1 MIRYAYWA
9 AVLAFLTLAGAEFDR
24 VTGFS
29 HLIRF
34 GETWKHAQL
43 STIRNLPLATVMHSA
58 GYDGQFY
65 AQIATDPLLRNPE
78 LDHAIDAPAY
88 RARRILLP
96 AIAALVAAGDPWWT
110 VQAYALLNIFCWL
123 ILAWLIREWIDRN
136 NWIGFARWI
145 ACMFSMGVLESA
157 RQSLVDL
164 PALLFL
170 AVAIRACTRSRSF
183 SQSALWLAL
192 GNLTK
197 ETTLI
202 GTLAVN
208 CTELGDRRKWRQ
220 FIFRMTIAALPLV
233 LWWLYV
239 DHRFNGTS
247 SGEGWANLTWPFVDM
262 IAEGRLCLR
271 ELVRGNFDG
280 RYSFGLLAITGLLV
294 QSVTLWCHRDFKS
307 PWWRVGA
314 AYVLLLPFLGVWV
327 WSGYWAACRA
337 VLPLTVAFNLLLP
350 ADRRF
355 WPLWVAGNLTILHA
369 VWRFL

>member
-9 AVLAFLTLAGAEFDR
+9 ATLAFLILVGAKFDR
-24 VTGFS
+24 VSGFS
-29 HLIRF
+29 HLLRF

-43 STIRNLPLATVMHSA
+43 STIRNLPLATVAHSA

-96 AIAALVAAGDPWWT
+96 AIAALIGAGNPWWT
-110 VQAYALLNIFCWL
+110 VQAYALLNIVCWL
-123 ILAWLIREWIDRN
+123 ILAVLIRQWISRTD
-136 NWIGFARWI
+136 WIGFARWL

-164 PALLFL
+164 PALIFL
-170 AVAIRACTRSRSF
+170 AVAIQACAQSIPK
-183 SQSALWLAL
+183 SALWLAL

-202 GTLAVN
+202 GTLALN
-208 CTELGDRRKWRQ
+208 CEGLKDRRKWGQ
-220 FIFRMTIAALPLV
+220 FIFGMIIAVLPLGI
-233 LWWLYV
+233 WWLYV
-239 DHRFNGTS
+239 DHRFNAPS
-247 SGEGWANLTWPFVDM
+247 SSEGWGNLNWPFVDM
-262 IAEGRLCLR
+262 VAQGRLCL
-271 ELVRGNFDG
+271 EKLLKGNFDG
-280 RYSFGLLAITGLLV
+280 RYSFGLLAIMGLVV
-294 QSVTLWCHRDFKS
+294 QSITLWCLRDFKS

-314 AYVLLLPFLGVWV
+314 AYALLLPFLGLWI

-337 VLPLTVAFNLLLP
+337 VLPLTIAFNLLLP
-350 ADRRF
+350 ANRRF
-355 WPLWVAGNLTILHA
+355 WPLWITGNLTMLHA